1 MQYFKYIKI
10 SNIDKNM
17 ILFVIMLREFSKIW
31 IMIWIII
38 NVKRFA
44 IKINIKVRL

>member
-17 ILFVIMLREFSKIW
+17 ILFVIMLQEFSKIW

-38 NVKRFA
+38 NMKGFT

>member
-17 ILFVIMLREFSKIW
+17 ILFVIMLREFSKI
-31 IMIWIII
+31 
-38 NVKRFA
+38 
-44 IKINIKVRL
+44 

>member
-17 ILFVIMLREFSKIW
+17 ILFVIMLQEFSKI
-31 IMIWIII
+31 
-38 NVKRFA
+38 
-44 IKINIKVRL
+44 